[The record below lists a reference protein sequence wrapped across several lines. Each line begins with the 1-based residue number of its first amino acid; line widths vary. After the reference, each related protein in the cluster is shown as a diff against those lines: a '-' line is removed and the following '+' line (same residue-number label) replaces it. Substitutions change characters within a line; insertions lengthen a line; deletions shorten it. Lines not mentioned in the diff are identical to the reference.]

1 MHQHIHQVTSEI
13 HHDQHEDHTHH
24 TNEDECILCLNLHI
38 PYAIDDLPS
47 INYSIFTFDI
57 ICSYHIISSIDYVD
71 TIISLLTNKGPPS
84 LSIIS

>member
-1 MHQHIHQVTSEI
+1 MHQHIHKDTSEI

-24 TNEDECILCLNLHI
+24 ANEDECILCLNLHI
-38 PYAIDDLPS
+38 PYAIDELPN
-47 INYSIFTFDI
+47 INYSIFIFDI
-57 ICSYHIISSIDYVD
+57 ICSYHIISSIDYID